1 MTLPR
6 CSQIGTVLQP
16 ENDEQRND
24 HHDQSRPERV
34 LSEKQSDGRHRVN
47 SLLIGATLYNE
58 NRPIE
63 AADYSVPGGNEV
75 FLHFFTR
82 KCGSRSLAAAVAM
95 TIGSASRNASIKPHS
110 VQGVGKRRRDK
121 RNRRKRAP
129 SLSFSSDE
137 PKRQS
142 FDLTVSGIQS
152 FMAVF
157 VFLIPA

>member
-1 MTLPR
+1 
-6 CSQIGTVLQP
+6 
-16 ENDEQRND
+16 
-24 HHDQSRPERV
+24 
-34 LSEKQSDGRHRVN
+34 VN

-82 KCGSRSLAAAVAM
+82 KCGSQSLAAAVAM
-95 TIGSASRNASIKPHS
+95 TIGSASRNASIKLHS
-110 VQGVGKRRRDK
+110 FQGVGKRRRDK
-121 RNRRKRAP
+121 WNRRKRAP
-129 SLSFSSDE
+129 PAPSLSFSFDE